1 MDKIKVPKAV
11 TLANLAKRTPQ
22 EVFDH
27 VCYRMAKQGFRQS
40 VVTSSWMGKS
50 CAYRSEDGL
59 VCAAGCCVADAE
71 FAALRRMAMEG
82 NTWTALVRKR
92 VVPFVHSRL
101 IRSLQRA
108 HDGGHSPKAMRAALR
123 RRAKTFGL
131 SDANLRAY
139 SYP

>member
-1 MDKIKVPKAV
+1 M
-11 TLANLAKRTPQ
+11 ANLAKRTPQ

-59 VCAAGCCVADAE
+59 ACAAGCCVADDE
-71 FAALRRMAMEG
+71 FVAWRMEG
-82 NTWTALVRKR
+82 NTWTVLVRKHI
-92 VVPFVHSRL
+92 VPFIHSRL

-108 HDGGHSPKAMRAALR
+108 HDGGKTPEAMRAALR

-131 SDANLRAY
+131 SDTRLRAY
-139 SYP
+139 AALFAAA